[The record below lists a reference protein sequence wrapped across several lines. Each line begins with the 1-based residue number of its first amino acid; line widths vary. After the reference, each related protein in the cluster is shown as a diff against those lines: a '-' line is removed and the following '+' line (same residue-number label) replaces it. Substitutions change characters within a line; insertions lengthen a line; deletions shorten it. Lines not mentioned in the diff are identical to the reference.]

1 MGEPDKQFRV
11 HLLNTFSTKWQNTF
25 LLKTDQEILQFKIFS
40 DVSKNML
47 TSAKNNNVIVANKS
61 TSALL
66 LPKNTPPSSLIYKV
80 LDWEVSKGCPS
91 PSPAPPTPTCQKAC
105 IYHVQNMLM
114 MNIVFFVF
122 MKIILVCMLTLTSL
136 FFFFVC
142 FYHLFIFWVIPGP
155 KGC

>member
-1 MGEPDKQFRV
+1 MGEPDKQFRM
-11 HLLNTFSTKWQNTF
+11 HLFNTFSTKWQNTF
-25 LLKTDQEILQFKIFS
+25 LLKTDQEILQFQIFS

-47 TSAKNNNVIVANKS
+47 TSAKSNNVIVANKS

-91 PSPAPPTPTCQKAC
+91 PSPAPPTSCQKAC
-105 IYHVQNMLM
+105 IFHVYNMLM